1 MDMKEFINLY
11 AANLLEKLEDHSL
24 RIDSYN
30 WNCCL
35 CPLKEL
41 CDKISD
47 NSTCGQFIQKN
58 VTDGKEYKA

>member
-1 MDMKEFINLY
+1 MDMKEFISLY
-11 AANLLEKLEDHSL
+11 AANLLENLEDHSL

-30 WNCCL
+30 WSCCL

-41 CDKISD
+41 CEKASGDD
-47 NSTCGQFIQKN
+47 TCGQFIQKN

>member
-41 CDKISD
+41 CDRIPD
-47 NSTCGQFIQKN
+47 NSSCGQFIQKN